1 MSTGRLFDNLTGG
14 SFREV
19 RAIARNPEAF
29 HQTQRNGEYQMSR
42 KNKNKRRSAQE
53 VLNSFTRE
61 NVLGYITERD
71 SLAANVRMVA
81 DTVARMKEANLPEA
95 NIEAVRAM
103 MDNGA
108 MMRLSYLEGQVRRAA
123 FAIIRAR
130 GYASWAKFVQENAES
145 IPSASDKQI
154 VTLATL

>member
-1 MSTGRLFDNLTGG
+1 
-14 SFREV
+14 
-19 RAIARNPEAF
+19 
-29 HQTQRNGEYQMSR
+29 MSR
-42 KNKNKRRSAQE
+42 KNKNKRRTAVE

-71 SLAANVRMVA
+71 SLATNVRMVA
-81 DTVARMKEANLPEA
+81 DTVARMQEAKLPEE

-108 MMRLSYLEGQVRRAA
+108 MMRLSYLESQVRRAA

>member
-1 MSTGRLFDNLTGG
+1 
-14 SFREV
+14 
-19 RAIARNPEAF
+19 
-29 HQTQRNGEYQMSR
+29 MSR

-53 VLNSFTRE
+53 VLSSFTRE

-71 SLAANVRMVA
+71 SLAANVRMVS
-81 DTVARMKEANLPEA
+81 DTVARMQEANLPEA

-108 MMRLSYLEGQVRRAA
+108 MMRLSYLESQVRRAA

-130 GYASWAKFVQENAES
+130 GYASWAKFVQENADS
-145 IPSASDKQI
+145 IPSASEKLMP
-154 VTLATL
+154 TLATMDI